1 MKWCMDRHRTDPQIV
16 TLLLH
21 DEEGTNWTL
30 NLAADCLCFIG
41 NYRRVEG
48 FDIDAI
54 VAFDGLRKAG

>member
-1 MKWCMDRHRTDPQIV
+1 MDPHRTDRQIV

-21 DEEGTNWTL
+21 DREGASWRL
-30 NLAADCLCFIG
+30 SLAADCLCFIG

-54 VAFDGLRKAG
+54 VAFDGVRREG